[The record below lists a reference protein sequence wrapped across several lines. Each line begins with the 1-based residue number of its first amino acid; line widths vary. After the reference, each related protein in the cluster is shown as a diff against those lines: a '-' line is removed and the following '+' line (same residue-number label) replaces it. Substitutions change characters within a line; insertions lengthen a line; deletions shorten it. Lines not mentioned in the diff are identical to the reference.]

1 MNIKLSNH
9 KTQQRRLA
17 RLLRTI
23 GQPTRLKILLA
34 LGAGEACVCHLES
47 LLGMRQAYISQH
59 LMALRRAGV
68 VRAGVVRDRRE
79 GRFVFYRLN
88 SPQVLELIELAGRVV
103 GVSSTDLFAGIQT
116 GEPSLCSCP
125 NCVPDTN

>member
-23 GQPTRLKILLA
+23 GQPARLRILLA
-34 LGAGEACVCHLES
+34 LGSGEACVCHLES

-59 LMALRRAGV
+59 LMALRK
-68 VRAGVVRDRRE
+68 AGVVRDRRE
-79 GRFVFYRLN
+79 GRFIFYRLR
-88 SPQVLELIELAGRVV
+88 SPHILELIELAGQVV
-103 GVSSTDLFAGIQT
+103 GLSSTDLLAGVQPA
-116 GEPSLCSCP
+116 GSSSCSCP
-125 NCVPDTN
+125 NCEPITN

>member
-68 VRAGVVRDRRE
+68 VRDRRE

>member
-23 GQPTRLKILLA
+23 GQPARLKILLA

-68 VRAGVVRDRRE
+68 VRHRRE
-79 GRFVFYRLN
+79 GRFIFYRLN
-88 SPQVLELIELAGRVV
+88 SPHVLELIELAGQVV
-103 GVSSTDLFAGIQT
+103 GVSSNDLLASLQT
-116 GEPSLCSCP
+116 GESSLCSCP
-125 NCVPDTN
+125 KCEPDTN

>member
-1 MNIKLSNH
+1 MNIKLSNY

-34 LGAGEACVCHLES
+34 LGSGEACVCHLES

-68 VRAGVVRDRRE
+68 VRDRRE
-79 GRFVFYRLN
+79 GRFVFYRLI

-116 GEPSLCSCP
+116 DEPSLCSCP

>member
-34 LGAGEACVCHLES
+34 LGEGEACVCHLES

-68 VRAGVVRDRRE
+68 VRDRRE
-79 GRFVFYRLN
+79 GRYIFYRLK
-88 SPQVLELIELAGRVV
+88 SPQILELIELAGQVS
-103 GVSSTDLFAGIQT
+103 GVSSDDLLAGLQT

-125 NCVPDTN
+125 DCEPSIN